1 MRVNVDGGKY
11 TICSDDATGKVW
23 IERGENKRDW
33 LTPDPAGSKM
43 LLSAAYELACLRQI
57 ARDALAL
64 LDEVAPIEDEPG
76 MFDCIHGRFTERQCE
91 ECERD
96 AHTLHAFADLLR
108 KKVADLSGY
117 TDFKRSLND
126 PLDL

>member
-1 MRVNVDGGKY
+1 MVDPVGG
-11 TICSDDATGKVW
+11 
-23 IERGENKRDW
+23 
-33 LTPDPAGSKM
+33 KM

-64 LDEVAPIEDEPG
+64 LDEVAPIEDKPG
-76 MFDCIHGRFTERQCE
+76 MFNCIHGRFTERQCE

-96 AHTLHAFADLLR
+96 ASTLHAFADLLR